1 MSLNTFLKNLFNYI
15 PNVDYGYKLSETQ
28 VQNNIGID
36 KSDKPV
42 STSLSEN
49 IEYLTVKYNTLI
61 NSDVNIR
68 KFTLNAKGRQYNAA
82 LIYIDGMVDSDI
94 INNYVLKPLMLKKY
108 NKSRHF
114 KWCPN
119 NKQKPRPKLSHN
131 KNSKLRRLN
140 IQFPTTTKHSQN
152 R

>member
-49 IEYLTVKYNTLI
+49 IEYLT
-61 NSDVNIR
+61 DR
-68 KFTLNAKGRQYNAA
+68 KS
-82 LIYIDGMVDSDI
+82 V
-94 INNYVLKPLMLKKY
+94 V
-108 NKSRHF
+108 
-114 KWCPN
+114 
-119 NKQKPRPKLSHN
+119 
-131 KNSKLRRLN
+131 
-140 IQFPTTTKHSQN
+140 
-152 R
+152 